1 MSSNR
6 RPQKWL
12 CCAAFA
18 AAFWIT
24 LRVVAAPVP
33 PAPLMTSSSSDT
45 SLVTDQPVPSAED
58 AELRDPALE
67 RLISGLV
74 QTARRGRR

>member
-12 CCAAFA
+12 AVAAFA
-18 AAFWIT
+18 AAFWLT

-33 PAPLMTSSSSDT
+33 PPP
-45 SLVTDQPVPSAED
+45 QPSATPDSSQESS
-58 AELRDPALE
+58 AYEEIRDPALE
-67 RLISGLV
+67 RLIADLAAS
-74 QTARRGRR
+74 ARRTRH

>member
-12 CCAAFA
+12 CGVAFA

-33 PAPLMTSSSSDT
+33 PAPLMTSAPSDT
-45 SLVTDQPVPSAED
+45 SLITDRPSPSAED

-67 RLISGLV
+67 RLISGLA
-74 QTARRGRR
+74 QTARSGRR